1 MLPIIAIAVGM
12 VLVSIVAVAAL
23 YVARKSGGALPLLA
37 VGVLA
42 VVHLAG
48 YGFLV
53 GPVSTSGI
61 TCGSALSWF
70 DSYDPSTDTYHY
82 AVPEVKDATLRCDR
96 ATGTRSAVGIGL
108 ILVTST
114 VAVTNA
120 YTRRTSKTP
129 SQQQPV

>member
-1 MLPIIAIAVGM
+1 MLPIIAIAVSM

-23 YVARKSGGALPLLA
+23 YVARKSHGDLPLLA
-37 VGVLA
+37 IGVLA

-48 YGFLV
+48 YAFLV

-61 TCGSALSWF
+61 TCGTALSWF
-70 DSYDPSTDTYHY
+70 DSYDPSTDTYHW
-82 AVPEVKDATLRCDR
+82 AVPESRESTWRCDR

-114 VAVTNA
+114 VVVTNA
-120 YTRRTSKTP
+120 YTRRTMKNT
-129 SQQQPV
+129 